1 MKKQRILL
9 IAGFCFVLI
18 GAGIVRAPVMDYLR
32 GKRVA
37 APLNGSF
44 SSVVSAEAAPA
55 PKPTADQVVS
65 GKPVRLQLP
74 SVGVDLTVAEGK
86 FNVLSKTW
94 TLSNDKAHYAV
105 NTPLANN
112 SEGNTF
118 IYGHNRKGVL
128 KTLSRIKA
136 GDEAVIT
143 TDNGYKFIYKFKAAY
158 ETDPNDDSLFDYKG
172 APILTVQ
179 TCSGLRFENRQ
190 LFTFTLEK
198 VT

>member
-18 GAGIVRAPVMDYLR
+18 GAGISYAPFMDYLR
-32 GKRVA
+32 GKQVA

-55 PKPTADQVVS
+55 PKPAASQVVS
-65 GKPVRLQLP
+65 GKPIRLQIP

-86 FNVLSKTW
+86 FNAQSKTW

-105 NTPLANN
+105 SAPLANN

-118 IYGHNRKGVL
+118 ISVSYTHL
-128 KTLSRIKA
+128 TLP
-136 GDEAVIT
+136 T
-143 TDNGYKFIYKFKAAY
+143 
-158 ETDPNDDSLFDYKG
+158 
-172 APILTVQ
+172 ILRV
-179 TCSGLRFENRQ
+179 
-190 LFTFTLEK
+190 
-198 VT
+198 